1 MQHLFDIPS
10 AIFLNDKVNIPLFK
24 ISSSDIENKP
34 LIDTVLSFDKPF
46 IVSTG
51 FSDMKHLNR
60 LYKYIKRKTKNF
72 CFLQCTASY
81 PCNTE
86 DLNLN
91 VLKVF
96 KKNLRILLLVC
107 HLIIMVTQLKL

>member
-1 MQHLFDIPS
+1 MIKL
-10 AIFLNDKVNIPLFK
+10 IFLCLKYPP
-24 ISSSDIENKP
+24 SDIENKP

-96 KKNLRILLLVC
+96 KKI
-107 HLIIMVTQLKL
+107 